1 MKIKFTLLH
10 SLLGLCLLLG
20 SAAAFAEVAL
30 DSDQQIQGTWRLEF
44 SKKNQDTA
52 KITERSDTWVIENG
66 KVLVK
71 GIEHSG
77 NRPYDS
83 QAANYTVE
91 DGLFKVFIRPGK
103 FDAYSLIERTG
114 DVMILKDKMGV
125 LYHFKKK

>member
-1 MKIKFTLLH
+1 MKTKFTLLH
-10 SLLGLCLLLG
+10 SLGLCLLLG
-20 SAAAFAEVAL
+20 AANVYADVAL
-30 DSDQQIQGTWRLEF
+30 TSDQQITGTWRLEF

-52 KITERSDTWVIENG
+52 KVTERSDTWVIENG
-66 KVLVK
+66 KLLVK

-83 QAANYTVE
+83 APANYAVE
-91 DGLFKVFIRPGK
+91 DGVFKVYIRPGK

-114 DVMILKDKMGV
+114 DVMVLKDKMGV